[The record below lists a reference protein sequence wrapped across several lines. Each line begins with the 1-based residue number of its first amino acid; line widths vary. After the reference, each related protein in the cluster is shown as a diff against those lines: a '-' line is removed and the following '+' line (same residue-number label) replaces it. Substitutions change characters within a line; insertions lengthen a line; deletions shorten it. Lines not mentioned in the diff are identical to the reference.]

1 MSANTQR
8 PRPGRKRHSRVLR
21 ELRVRNFAVVEEATL
36 EFGPGLSVLSGETGA
51 GKSILVEALALLV
64 GGRPSQ
70 DMIRAG
76 AGTARI
82 EGRFEIEDVD
92 GLQALCEDAGV
103 DREDGWLILSRE
115 LRREGRHRAWVNG
128 SPSTTG
134 RLREFGVR
142 LLDLHGQHDH
152 QRLLDRAW
160 QRRILDAHGR
170 HEALAEQ
177 TAAAYGGLR
186 AIEGRLED
194 TRRAA
199 REGRERA
206 DYLRFKRDEIA
217 GAGLDPHEDEALES
231 EARRLSHSEE
241 LIELSGSLHH
251 GLYEGEGSIV
261 DQLGEFAARLEAL
274 VAIDREA
281 GPFRDLLEA
290 ALRNVE
296 ELGRNLAPYRDS
308 IEHDPRRLDEIR
320 VRQDLLYR
328 LKRKYGGTLEEVIGA
343 GEEAR
348 RELETVRGADDEIE
362 RLDAVREAAS
372 VELAA
377 LASELSER
385 RRESA
390 HALAEAVTAALP
402 ELGLRGGRLEIRLD
416 AYGEI
421 RGTGAERVE
430 FLVSLNPGFPPA
442 PLRRV
447 ASGGEMS
454 RLMLALEA
462 ALIEVDDLPV
472 LVFDEIDAG
481 IGGEVAHR
489 VADRLVRLSAA
500 HQVLVVTHL
509 AQIAARADAHYSIG
523 KVTEADSARTSVRVL
538 TGGERVHEVA
548 RMLGGDPASR
558 ASRAHAEELLAGQL

>member
-1 MSANTQR
+1 
-8 PRPGRKRHSRVLR
+8 VLR

-51 GKSILVEALALLV
+51 GKSLLVEALALLV
-64 GGRPSQ
+64 GGRPSA

-76 AGTARI
+76 AGTARV
-82 EGRFEIEDVD
+82 EGRFEIEDIDAVRT
-92 GLQALCEDAGV
+92 LCEDAGV
-103 DREDGWLILSRE
+103 DHDDGWLILCRE

-128 SPSTTG
+128 SPSTAG
-134 RLREFGVR
+134 RLREFGRR

-170 HEALAEQ
+170 HEALAGRP
-177 TAAAYGGLR
+177 AAAHDGLR

-194 TRRAA
+194 TRHAA

-217 GAGLDPHEDEALES
+217 AAGLEPDEDDALES

-251 GLYEGEGSIV
+251 ELYEAEGSIV
-261 DQLGEFAARLEAL
+261 DRLGEFAARLEAL
-274 VAIDREA
+274 VSIDREA
-281 GPFRDLLEA
+281 APFRDLLEA

-296 ELGRNLAPYRDS
+296 ELGRSLAPYRDS

-328 LKRKYGGTLEEVIGA
+328 LKRKYGGTLEEVIRA

-348 RELETVRGADDEIE
+348 RELEAVRGSDEEIE
-362 RLDAVREAAS
+362 RLEAAREAAS
-372 VELAA
+372 AGLAA

-385 RRESA
+385 RRGSA
-390 HALAEAVTAALP
+390 HTLAEAVTAALP
-402 ELGLRGGRLEIRLD
+402 ELGLRGGRFEIALD
-416 AYGEI
+416 TYGEI
-421 RGTGAERVE
+421 RATGAEGVE

-454 RLMLALEA
+454 RLMLALET

-489 VADRLVRLSAA
+489 VATRLVRLSAA

-523 KVTEADSARTSVRVL
+523 KVTEADSARTSVRAL
-538 TGGERVHEVA
+538 TGGERVREVA
-548 RMLGGDPASR
+548 RMLGGDPASH

>member
-1 MSANTQR
+1 MSGSTQR
-8 PRPGRKRHSRVLR
+8 PRPGETRASVLR

-51 GKSILVEALALLV
+51 GKSLLVEALALLV
-64 GGRPSQ
+64 GGRPGP

-76 AGTARI
+76 SGTARV
-82 EGRFEIEDVD
+82 EGRFEIEDLA
-92 GLQALCEDAGV
+92 GLRTLCEEAGV
-103 DREDGWLILSRE
+103 DHEDGWLILRRE
-115 LRREGRHRAWVNG
+115 LRRKGRHRAWVNG
-128 SPSTTG
+128 SPSTAG
-134 RLREFGVR
+134 RLREFGGR

-152 QRLLDRAW
+152 QRLLNRAW
-160 QRRILDAHGR
+160 QRRILDAYGR
-170 HEALAEQ
+170 HGGLASQ
-177 TAAAYGGLR
+177 TEAAYEGLR
-186 AIEGRLED
+186 SIERRLEA

-206 DYLRFKRDEIA
+206 DYLRFKRDEISR
-217 GAGLDPHEDEALES
+217 AGLEPNEDEALES
-231 EARRLSHSEE
+231 EAHRLAHSEE

-251 GLYEGEGSIV
+251 RLYEAEGSIV

-281 GPFRDLLEA
+281 DPFRDLIVA

-328 LKRKYGGTLEEVIGA
+328 LKRKYGGTLEDVIRA

-348 RELETVRGADDEIE
+348 RELETVRGVDDEIE
-362 RLDAVREAAS
+362 RLEAAREAVSA
-372 VELAA
+372 ELAA

-385 RRESA
+385 RRASA
-390 HALAEAVTAALP
+390 RALAEAVTAALP
-402 ELGLRGGRLEIRLD
+402 ELGLRGGRLEIALD
-416 AYGEI
+416 AFGEI

-430 FLVSLNPGFPPA
+430 FLISLNPGFPSA

-454 RLMLALEA
+454 RLMLALET
-462 ALIEVDDLPV
+462 ALIEVDNLPV

-489 VADRLVRLSAA
+489 VAGRLVRLSAA

-523 KVTEADSARTSVRVL
+523 KVTEAEGARASVRVL
-538 TGGERVHEVA
+538 TGGERVQEVA

>member
-1 MSANTQR
+1 M
-8 PRPGRKRHSRVLR
+8 LR

-51 GKSILVEALALLV
+51 GKSLLVEALALLV
-64 GGRPSQ
+64 GGRPSP

-76 AGTARI
+76 AGSARV

-92 GLQALCEDAGV
+92 GVRALCEEAGV
-103 DREDGWLILSRE
+103 DHEDGWLILCRE

-128 SPSTTG
+128 SPSTAG
-134 RLREFGVR
+134 RMREFGGR

-152 QRLLDRAW
+152 QRLLHRTW
-160 QRRILDAHGR
+160 QRRILDAYGR
-170 HEALAEQ
+170 HETLAADVK
-177 TAAAYGGLR
+177 AAHEGLR
-186 AIEGRLED
+186 VLKGRLED
-194 TRRAA
+194 TRSAA

-206 DYLRFKRDEIA
+206 DYLRFKWDEIT
-217 GAGLDPHEDEALES
+217 GAGLHAGEDEALES

-241 LIELSGSLHH
+241 LIELSSALHH
-251 GLYEGEGSIV
+251 GLYEAEGSIV
-261 DQLGEFAARLEAL
+261 DRLGEFAARLEAL
-274 VAIDREA
+274 AAIDREA
-281 GPFRDLLEA
+281 SRFGDLLEA

-296 ELGRNLAPYRDS
+296 ELGRQLAPYRDS
-308 IEHDPRRLDEIR
+308 IEHDPRRLDDIR

-328 LKRKYGGTLEEVIGA
+328 LKRKYGGTLEDVIRA

-348 RELETVRGADDEIE
+348 RELKTVQGADDEIE
-362 RLDAVREAAS
+362 RLEAAREAAS
-372 VELAA
+372 AELAA
-377 LASELSER
+377 LASRLSAR
-385 RRESA
+385 RRASA
-390 HALAEAVTAALP
+390 GGLSAAVTAALP
-402 ELGLRGGRLEIRLD
+402 ELGLRGGRLEIALD

-421 RGTGAERVE
+421 RATGAERVE
-430 FLVSLNPGFPPA
+430 FLVSLNPGFPTA

-454 RLMLALEA
+454 RLMLALET

-489 VADRLVRLSAA
+489 VAARLLRLSAT

-509 AQIAARADAHYSIG
+509 AQIAARADAHYSVG
-523 KVTEADSARTSVRVL
+523 KVTQTEGARTSVRVL
-538 TGGERVHEVA
+538 TGGERIHEVA
-548 RMLGGDPASR
+548 RMLGGDPASH
-558 ASRAHAEELLAGQL
+558 ASRAHAEELLADRL

>member
-1 MSANTQR
+1 M
-8 PRPGRKRHSRVLR
+8 LR
-21 ELRVRNFAVVEEATL
+21 ELRVRNFAVVEEVTL

-64 GGRPSQ
+64 GGRPSA

-76 AGTARI
+76 AGAARV
-82 EGRFEIEDVD
+82 EGRFEIEGLD
-92 GLQALCEDAGV
+92 GLQTLCEEAGIEQ
-103 DREDGWLILSRE
+103 EDGWLILCRE
-115 LRREGRHRAWVNG
+115 LRREGRHRAWING

-170 HEALAEQ
+170 HGPLAAR
-177 TAAAYGGLR
+177 TAAAHEELR
-186 AIEGRLED
+186 IVEARLED
-194 TRRAA
+194 TRSAA

-217 GAGLDPHEDEALES
+217 GAGLEPNEDEALEA

-251 GLYEGEGSIV
+251 RLYEAEGSIV
-261 DQLGEFAARLEAL
+261 DQLGEFATRLDAL

-296 ELGRNLAPYRDS
+296 ELARSLAPYRDS
-308 IEHDPRRLDEIR
+308 IEHDPQRLDEIR

-328 LKRKYGGTLEEVIGA
+328 LKRKYGGTLDDVIRS

-362 RLDAVREAAS
+362 RLQAAREAAS
-372 VELAA
+372 TELAA
-377 LASELSER
+377 LASELSKR

-390 HALAEAVTAALP
+390 RALAEAVTAALP
-402 ELGLRGGRLEIRLD
+402 ELGLLGGRLEVSLD
-416 AYGEI
+416 AYEEI
-421 RGTGAERVE
+421 RAVGAEQVE

-454 RLMLALEA
+454 RLMLALET

-481 IGGEVAHR
+481 IGGEIAHR
-489 VADRLVRLSAA
+489 VAARLVRLSVA

-509 AQIAARADAHYSIG
+509 AQIAARADAHYSVG
-523 KVTEADSARTSVRVL
+523 KVTEAEGARTSVRVL

>member
-1 MSANTQR
+1 M
-8 PRPGRKRHSRVLR
+8 LR

-51 GKSILVEALALLV
+51 GKSLLVEALALLV

-76 AGTARI
+76 AGAARI
-82 EGRFEIEDVD
+82 EGRFEIEDVE
-92 GLQALCEDAGV
+92 GLRTLCEDAGV
-103 DREDGWLILSRE
+103 DHEDGWLILCRE

-128 SPSTTG
+128 SPSTAG
-134 RLREFGVR
+134 RLREFGGR

-170 HEALAEQ
+170 HEALATR
-177 TAAAYGGLR
+177 TAAAFEELR
-186 AIEGRLED
+186 GIDGRLED

-217 GAGLDPHEDEALES
+217 AAGLEPDEDETLES

-241 LIELSGSLHH
+241 LIELSGALHH
-251 GLYEGEGSIV
+251 GLYEAEGSIV
-261 DQLGEFAARLEAL
+261 DRLGEFAARLDAL
-274 VAIDREA
+274 VTIDREA

-328 LKRKYGGTLEEVIGA
+328 LKRKYGGALEDVIRA

-348 RELETVRGADDEIE
+348 RELETVQGADEQIE
-362 RLDAVREAAS
+362 RLEAAREAAS
-372 VELAA
+372 AKLATR
-377 LASELSER
+377 ASELSER

-390 HALAEAVTAALP
+390 RALGEAVTAALP
-402 ELGLRGGRLEIRLD
+402 ELGLRGGRLEIALD
-416 AYGEI
+416 AYGDI
-421 RGTGAERVE
+421 RATGAERVE

-454 RLMLALEA
+454 RLMLALET

-489 VADRLVRLSAA
+489 VAARLLRLSAA

-509 AQIAARADAHYSIG
+509 AQIAARADAHYSVG
-523 KVTEADSARTSVRVL
+523 KVTEAEGVRTSVRVL

>member
-1 MSANTQR
+1 M
-8 PRPGRKRHSRVLR
+8 LR

-51 GKSILVEALALLV
+51 GKSLLVEALALLV
-64 GGRPSQ
+64 GGRPSPG
-70 DMIRAG
+70 MIRAG
-76 AGTARI
+76 AGAARV
-82 EGRFEIEDVD
+82 EARFEIEDLD
-92 GLQALCEDAGV
+92 GLRALCEEAGV
-103 DREDGWLILSRE
+103 DHDDGWLILCRE

-128 SPSTTG
+128 SPATAG
-134 RLREFGVR
+134 RLREFGGR

-160 QRRILDAHGR
+160 QRRILDAYGR
-170 HEALAEQ
+170 HEALAAR
-177 TAAAYGGLR
+177 TAAAHDALR
-186 AIEGRLED
+186 GIEERLED

-217 GAGLDPHEDEALES
+217 AAGLEPDEDEALES

-251 GLYEGEGSIV
+251 GLYEAEGSIV
-261 DQLGEFAARLEAL
+261 DRLGEFAARLEAL

-281 GPFRDLLEA
+281 GPFRDLIEA

-296 ELGRNLAPYRDS
+296 ELGRGLAPYRDS

-328 LKRKYGGTLEEVIGA
+328 LKRKYGGTLEDVIRA
-343 GEEAR
+343 GEEAG
-348 RELETVRGADDEIE
+348 RELETVQGADEAIE
-362 RLDAVREAAS
+362 RLEKAREAAS
-372 VELAA
+372 AELAA
-377 LASELSER
+377 LASGLSEGR
-385 RRESA
+385 RVSA
-390 HALAEAVTAALP
+390 GALAEAVTTALP
-402 ELGLRGGRLEIRLD
+402 ELGLRGGRLEIALD

-421 RGTGAERVE
+421 RAIGAEGVE

-454 RLMLALEA
+454 RLMLALET

-489 VADRLVRLSAA
+489 VAARLVRLSAA

-509 AQIAARADAHYSIG
+509 AQIAACADAHYSVG
-523 KVTEADSARTSVRVL
+523 KVTKAEGARTSVRVL

>member
-1 MSANTQR
+1 M
-8 PRPGRKRHSRVLR
+8 LR

-64 GGRPSQ
+64 GGRPSA

-76 AGTARI
+76 SGAARV
-82 EGRFEIEDVD
+82 EGRFEIE
-92 GLQALCEDAGV
+92 GLAGLGSLCEEAGIEQ
-103 DREDGWLILSRE
+103 EDGWLILCRE
-115 LRREGRHRAWVNG
+115 LRREGRHRAWING

-160 QRRILDAHGR
+160 QRRLLDAYGR
-170 HEALAEQ
+170 HGPLAAR
-177 TAAAYGGLR
+177 TAAAHEELR
-186 AIEGRLED
+186 IVEAHLED

-217 GAGLDPHEDEALES
+217 GAGLEPNEDEALEA

-251 GLYEGEGSIV
+251 RLYEAEGSLV
-261 DQLGEFAARLEAL
+261 DQLGEFATRLDAL

-296 ELGRNLAPYRDS
+296 ELGRSLAPYRDS
-308 IEHDPRRLDEIR
+308 IEHDPQRLDEIR

-328 LKRKYGGTLEEVIGA
+328 LKRKYGDTLDDVIRA

-348 RELETVRGADDEIE
+348 RELEAVRGADDEIE
-362 RLDAVREAAS
+362 RLEAGREAMS
-372 VELAA
+372 TKLAA
-377 LASELSER
+377 LASKLSKR
-385 RRESA
+385 RRASA
-390 HALAEAVTAALP
+390 RALAEAVTAALP
-402 ELGLRGGRLEIRLD
+402 ELGLLGGRLEVSLD
-416 AYGEI
+416 AYEEI
-421 RGTGAERVE
+421 RAVGAEQVE

-454 RLMLALEA
+454 RLMLALET

-489 VADRLVRLSAA
+489 VAARLVRLSVA

-509 AQIAARADAHYSIG
+509 AQIAARADAHYSVG
-523 KVTEADSARTSVRVL
+523 KVTEAEGVRTSVRVL